1 MRIHG
6 RSERVLWFENLHMA
20 LLAIWA
26 NKLRSFLTVLGI
38 VIGVAVTVGV
48 QGILQGITGIA
59 INEIQGLGSNT
70 LFVSP
75 YRPPGKEGEKLG
87 RVELRIEDGEALRR
101 SCPDVDLISPVIQR
115 PGRFKKG
122 EEVANAI
129 IVGSNAV
136 FQDTR
141 NIYVDRGR
149 FFSSVEEQTR
159 ARVCVVGTKVVEDL
173 KLTGEPL
180 GQTIALQGQDFTI
193 VGILEEK
200 GKLFG
205 FNFDEL
211 SVIPLSTA
219 VAIWGQ
225 DTEKEVVLIIRVR
238 SAERVEETMDEITDI
253 MRRRHKLRPSQ
264 PNDFQVESQAGVLK
278 AVKKVTDG
286 ISMGAAVI
294 VGFAL
299 LVATIGVTNIMLVSV
314 TERTREIGIRK
325 AIGAKRQNILLQFL
339 IEAVTLCSLGGA
351 VGILAGLGFSVAGHA
366 ILNHLIPG
374 WPPISIPLMVYVLG
388 VLVPAVFGIVAGLW
402 PAYKAARLDPI
413 EALRYE

>member
-1 MRIHG
+1 M
-6 RSERVLWFENLHMA
+6 LWLENLRMA

-59 INEIQGLGSNT
+59 INEIQGLGANT
-70 LFVSP
+70 LFVAP
-75 YRPPGKEGEKLG
+75 YRPPGKAGEKLG
-87 RVELRIEDGEALRR
+87 RVELTAEDGEALRR
-101 SCPDVDLISPVIQR
+101 YCPDVDLISPVIQR
-115 PGRFKKG
+115 GGRFKKG
-122 EEVANAI
+122 DEIADAV
-129 IVGSNAV
+129 IVGSNAS

-141 NIYVDRGR
+141 NIFVDRGR
-149 FFSSVEEQTR
+149 FFSSIEERTR
-159 ARVCVVGTKVVEDL
+159 ARVCVVGTKIVEDL
-173 KLTGEPL
+173 KLPGEPI
-180 GQTIALQGQDFTI
+180 GQTIALGGADFTI
-193 VGILEEK
+193 VGILEQK
-200 GKLFG
+200 GKLFD

-211 SVIPLSTA
+211 ALIPLSTA
-219 VAIWGQ
+219 AAIWGR
-225 DTEKEVVLIIRVR
+225 DTERSVVLIVRAR
-238 SAERVEETMDEITDI
+238 SAERVEQAMDQITDVL
-253 MRRRHKLRPSQ
+253 RRRHKLLPAQ
-264 PNDFQVESQAGVLK
+264 PNDFEVQSQAGVLK

-325 AIGAKRQNILLQFL
+325 AIGAKSQNILSQFL
-339 IEAVTLCSLGGA
+339 IEAVTLCALGGA
-351 VGILAGLGFSVAGHA
+351 VGILAGLGFSVVGQA

-388 VLVPAVFGIVAGLW
+388 VFVPAFFGVLAGLW

-413 EALRYE
+413 ESLRYE

>member
-1 MRIHG
+1 M
-6 RSERVLWFENLHMA
+6 LWLENLRMA

-75 YRPPGKEGEKLG
+75 YRPPGKEGEKLA
-87 RVELRIEDGEALRR
+87 RVELTVEDGDALRR
-101 SCPDVDLISPVIQR
+101 FCPDVDLLSPVIQR
-115 PGRFKKG
+115 GGRFKRG
-122 EEVANAI
+122 NEIANAF
-129 IVGSNAV
+129 IVGSNAF

-149 FFSSVEEQTR
+149 FFSSVEEQRR
-159 ARVCVVGTKVVEDL
+159 ARVIVVGAKIVEDL
-173 KLTGEPL
+173 KLVGEPL
-180 GQTIALQGQDFTI
+180 GQTISLQGQEFTI
-193 VGILEEK
+193 VGILEQK
-200 GKLFG
+200 GKLFD

-211 SVIPLSTA
+211 ALIPLSTA
-219 VAIWGQ
+219 VAIWGA
-225 DTEKEVVLIIRVR
+225 DTEKQVVLIVR
-238 SAERVEETMDEITDI
+238 ARAAERVEEAMDQITDV

-264 PNDFQVESQAGVLK
+264 PNDFQVQSQAGVLK

-325 AIGAKRQNILLQFL
+325 AIGAKSQNILSQFL

-351 VGILAGLGFSVAGHA
+351 VGIMAGLGFSMAGQA
-366 ILNHLIPG
+366 ILAHLIPG
-374 WPPISIPLMVYVLG
+374 WPPSSIPFMVYVLG
-388 VLVPAVFGIVAGLW
+388 VIVPAFFGIVAGLW

-413 EALRYE
+413 ESLRYE

>member
-1 MRIHG
+1 M
-6 RSERVLWFENLHMA
+6 LWLENLRMA

-75 YRPPGKEGEKLG
+75 YRPPGKEGEKLA
-87 RVELRIEDGEALRR
+87 RVELTVEDGDALRR
-101 SCPDVDLISPVIQR
+101 FCPDVDLLSPVIQR
-115 PGRFKKG
+115 GGRFKRG
-122 EEVANAI
+122 NEIANAFI
-129 IVGSNAV
+129 IGSNAF

-149 FFSSVEEQTR
+149 FFSSVEEQRR
-159 ARVCVVGTKVVEDL
+159 ARVVVVGAKIVEDL
-173 KLTGEPL
+173 KLVGEPL
-180 GQTIALQGQDFTI
+180 GQTISLQGQEFTI
-193 VGILEEK
+193 VGILEQK
-200 GKLFG
+200 GKLFD

-211 SVIPLSTA
+211 ALIPLPTA
-219 VAIWGQ
+219 VAIWGENTAKQ
-225 DTEKEVVLIIRVR
+225 VVLIVR
-238 SAERVEETMDEITDI
+238 ARAAERVEEAMDQITDV
-253 MRRRHKLRPSQ
+253 MRRLHKLRPSQ
-264 PNDFQVESQAGVLK
+264 PNDFQVQSQAGVLK

-325 AIGAKRQNILLQFL
+325 AIGAKSQNILSQFL

-351 VGILAGLGFSVAGHA
+351 VGIMAGLGFSVVGQA
-366 ILNHLIPG
+366 ILAHLIPG
-374 WPPISIPLMVYVLG
+374 WPPSSIPVMVYVLG
-388 VLVPAVFGIVAGLW
+388 VVVPAFFGIVAGLW
-402 PAYKAARLDPI
+402 PAYKAAKLDPI
-413 EALRYE
+413 ESLRYE